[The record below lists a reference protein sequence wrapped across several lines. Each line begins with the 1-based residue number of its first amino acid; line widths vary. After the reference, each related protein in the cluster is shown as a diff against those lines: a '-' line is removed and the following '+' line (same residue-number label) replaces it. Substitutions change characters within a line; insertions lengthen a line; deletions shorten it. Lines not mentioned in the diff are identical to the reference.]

1 MSSDVYEHEII
12 AEILGG
18 RREEFGILVDR
29 YREKVFAM
37 IARRVPRDDIEDVA
51 QEAFVR
57 IFRGLAGYAPV
68 KPFENWL
75 ATITL
80 RCCCDYWRAAGRRRE
95 RTAPGGLGPEQLDWL
110 EQVLAATSEEAFR
123 ALSFHHEAEELLSVT
138 MNRLDAEDR
147 MLIELVYWE
156 DRPLAEAAEV
166 LEWGLPKTKVR
177 LMRARRTLRNI
188 IADLTGSGRVKNVR
202 Q

>member
-1 MSSDVYEHEII
+1 MSFDAYENEII
-12 AEILGG
+12 KHILDG
-18 RREEFGILVDR
+18 RREEFGILVDK

-37 IARRVPRDDIEDVA
+37 TAKRIPRDDIEDVA

-57 IFRGLAGYAPV
+57 IFRGLAGYAPI

-75 ATITL
+75 TTITL

-95 RTAPGGLGPEQLDWL
+95 RIAPGDSGPEQSDWL
-110 EQVLAATSEEAFR
+110 ERILAPTSEEAFQ
-123 ALSFHHEAEELLSVT
+123 ALCTRREAQELLGAT
-138 MNRLDAEDR
+138 LDRLDADDR

-166 LEWGLPKTKVR
+166 LEWGRAKTKVR
-177 LMRARRTLRNI
+177 LMRARRKLRKI
-188 IADLTGSGRVKNVR
+188 IAELIGSGR
-202 Q
+202 

>member
-1 MSSDVYEHEII
+1 MSSDAYENEII
-12 AEILGG
+12 KHILDG
-18 RREEFGILVDR
+18 RREEFGILVDK

-37 IARRVPRDDIEDVA
+37 TAKRIPRDDIEDVA

-57 IFRGLAGYAPV
+57 IFRSLAGYVPV

-95 RTAPGGLGPEQLDWL
+95 RTAPGDSGPERRDWL
-110 EQVLAATSEEAFR
+110 ERILAPASEEAFR
-123 ALSFHHEAEELLSVT
+123 ALCARREAQELLDAT
-138 MNRLDAEDR
+138 LDRLDAADR

-166 LEWGLPKTKVR
+166 LEWGRAKTKVR
-177 LMRARRTLRNI
+177 LMRARRKLRKI
-188 IADLTGSGRVKNVR
+188 IAELIGSGR
-202 Q
+202 